1 MQEGARDTGPL
12 QGGSDWRPVL
22 AFARKGPRTTLCP
35 AAGAAISQREQIQ
48 TSVAAAAQVAL
59 DLVLSSDA
67 LGTHST
73 GTRRIQR
80 WFCVLTP
87 SSSRSHK
94 QLGTAYST
102 GCPLTRLPKRIT
114 AFEPP
119 SSAPYLPHQHPGAEK
134 RVSVSNPWRAPSSR
148 WAGRGKTVAPK
159 RHSTTSTNWAA
170 PSLPCSSSP
179 RVTLPL
185 PPLPLCL
192 EAKF

>member
-1 MQEGARDTGPL
+1 MTPGPSKAA
-12 QGGSDWRPVL
+12 QIGGWGL

-48 TSVAAAAQVAL
+48 TSVAAAARVAL
-59 DLVLSSDA
+59 DLVPLLDA
-67 LGTHST
+67 LGMHSM

-102 GCPLTRLPKRIT
+102 GCPLTRLPKQIT
-114 AFEPP
+114 AFAPP
-119 SSAPYLPHQHPGAEK
+119 SSAPYLPHRHPGAEK
-134 RVSVSNPWRAPSSR
+134 RVSVSNSWRAPSSR
-148 WAGRGKTVAPK
+148 WAGRGRTVAPK
-159 RHSTTSTNWAA
+159 RHSTTSTNWA
-170 PSLPCSSSP
+170 PSPPCPGSP

-185 PPLPLCL
+185 PPFPLCL